1 MRVIAG
7 QFGGLRLEAVKG
19 RATRPT
25 TDKVKE
31 AIFSMLMPYLNGGRV
46 LDLYAGTGG
55 LAIEAISRGMDEAV
69 LVDKQAA
76 ALAVIEK
83 NIEKTHAKD
92 AFTVIRGAASA
103 VLTRL
108 ALQQAT
114 FDLVLLDPPYA
125 KEKLKEDIDKMISNG
140 LLEDGAVVM
149 IESDQVA
156 DLPEPDERLELL
168 KQKDYGITRVSLYR
182 YEIKGAK

>member
-7 QFGGLRLEAVKG
+7 KFGGLHLEAVKG

-31 AIFSMLMPYLNGGRV
+31 AIFSMLLPYLDGGEA

-55 LAIEAISRGMDEAV
+55 LAIEAISRGMDHAF

-76 ALAVIEK
+76 ALAVIQK
-83 NIEKTHAKD
+83 NIAKTHEEQ
-92 AFTVIRGAASA
+92 AFTVIKSPANTA
-103 VLTRL
+103 LTRL
-108 ALQQAT
+108 ANQGVT
-114 FDLVLLDPPYA
+114 FQLVLLDPPYA
-125 KEKLKEDIDKMISNG
+125 KEELKQDIEKMITLG
-140 LLEDGAVVM
+140 LLQDGAIVM
-149 IESDQVA
+149 VESDQVA
-156 DLPEPDERLELL
+156 DLPEADERLDLI

-182 YEIKGAK
+182 YDK

>member
-7 QFGGLRLEAVKG
+7 RFGGLHLDAVKG

-31 AIFSMLMPYLNGGRV
+31 AIFSMLRPYLDGGRV

-55 LAIEAISRGMDEAV
+55 LAIEAVSRGMDEAV

-76 ALAVIEK
+76 ALAVIQK
-83 NIEKTHAKD
+83 NIEKTHCEE
-92 AFTVIRGAASA
+92 AFTVIKSAANTA
-103 VLTRL
+103 LTRL
-108 ALQQAT
+108 AGKQMS
-114 FDLVLLDPPYA
+114 FNLVLLDPPYA
-125 KEKLKEDIDKMISNG
+125 KEKLKQDIDKMISSN
-140 LLEDGAVVM
+140 LIHDGGIVM

-156 DLPEPDERLELL
+156 DLPEANDHFDLI

-182 YEIKGAK
+182 YAK

>member
-7 QFGGLRLEAVKG
+7 RFGGLHLEAVKG

-31 AIFSMLMPYLNGGRV
+31 AIFSMLMPYLDGGRV

-69 LVDKQAA
+69 LVDKQPA
-76 ALAVIEK
+76 ALAVIQK
-83 NIEKTHAKD
+83 NIEKTHAED
-92 AFTVIRGAASA
+92 AFTVLKAPAASA
-103 VLTRL
+103 LTRL
-108 ALQQAT
+108 AGQGLT
-114 FDLVLLDPPYA
+114 FDMVLLDPPYA
-125 KEKLKEDIDKMISNG
+125 KEKLKQDIDKMISSG
-140 LLEDGAVVM
+140 LLVDGAIVM

-156 DLPEPDERLELL
+156 DLPEANQELALL
-168 KQKDYGITRVSLYR
+168 KQKDYGITRVSIYR
-182 YEIKGAK
+182 YEA

>member
-7 QFGGLRLEAVKG
+7 KFGGLRLEAVKG

-31 AIFSMLMPYLNGGRV
+31 AIFSMLLPYLNGGRV

-69 LVDKQAA
+69 LVDKQQA

-83 NIEKTHAKD
+83 NIEKTHAES
-92 AFTVIRGAASA
+92 AFTVLRGAAST
-103 VLTRL
+103 VLGRL
-108 ALQQAT
+108 AAQQLR

-125 KEKLKEDIDKMISNG
+125 KEKLKADIDRMISAG
-140 LLEDGAVVM
+140 LLAKGAVVM

-156 DLPEPDERLELL
+156 DLPKADERLALL

-182 YEIKGAK
+182 YEA